1 MSNAIDFII
10 ENGVLTTYVGREKEV
25 TITDGVTAIGEEAFS
40 WCSRLTNIV
49 IPESVT
55 AIGGS
60 AFSGCRSLTSIV
72 IPDSVTAIGGSAFYG
87 CSSLTSIVIP
97 DSVTA
102 IGDWAFYG
110 CSSLTSI
117 VIPDSVT
124 AIGGSAF
131 EDCGSLTSIVI
142 PDSVTAIGSSAFKGC
157 KSLKSIVIPGSVTAI
172 GDDAFEDC
180 RSDLEIHVSSLEHY
194 MRLKITDPHQLFVHD
209 ILITDITNLEGVTAI
224 GERAFCGC
232 NSLTSIVIPDSVTA
246 IGDDAFG
253 GCSSLTSIVI
263 PGSVTAIGDDA
274 FEDCRSDLEIHVSS
288 LEHYMRLKITDPHQL
303 FVHDIL
309 ITDITNLE
317 GVTAIGDYAFYGCS
331 SLTSIVIPDSVTA
344 IGDYAFLGCDS
355 LKSIVIP
362 DSVTSIGKSAFDG
375 CSSLTSIVIPDS
387 VTAISDWV
395 FSSCWSL
402 TSIVIPDSVTAIGEE
417 AFSWC
422 SRLTNIVIPDSVT
435 AIGSDAFCDCRS
447 LMSIV
452 IPDSVKTIEKDA
464 FKDCKALR
472 DIRISPGTLAGC
484 KDLCLWERAI
494 PRLSLHDLI
503 AVIKKCPKK
512 LKKKAEKRILKSDD
526 KEAMLYFEKQSRLE
540 EYAAF
545 HHTDAD
551 TLRDSILSDFG
562 MDETGC
568 KSWSLA
574 GSFVTAR
581 MEKDLS
587 ITLLDANGKVLKSV
601 PQKGADPAEFDTAK
615 KELAQLKK
623 DIASAAKLRNNRL
636 LADFLEARPRSAES
650 WKATYLNNPLLK
662 ALAKLVVWQQA
673 ENTFILDGDG
683 TPIDASGKEI
693 TLGDGEILLA
703 HPMEMGAELTRTWQA
718 YFLSRHLSQPF
729 AQVWEPVLDGSVIT
743 PDRYAG
749 ATIPQYMLM
758 NKELHGITMKG
769 QSKLKLRDCTA
780 NLKLVQ
786 GHHDWVNNEFEIT
799 DFRFE
804 KFTRAVNHIAAH
816 FDKGTV
822 QGRLL
827 KDDASAAQW
836 LDYFTLAQITDF
848 IARVT
853 EKGDC
858 PNSAAA
864 LLEYK
869 QAKYPDTDPFADF
882 VLEW

>member
-1 MSNAIDFII
+1 MSNASDFII
-10 ENGVLTTYVGREKEV
+10 ENGVLTKYVGREKEV
-25 TITDGVTAIGEEAFS
+25 TIPDGVTAIGEEAFS

-55 AIGGS
+55 AIG
-60 AFSGCRSLTSIV
+60 
-72 IPDSVTAIGGSAFYG
+72 
-87 CSSLTSIVIP
+87 
-97 DSVTA
+97 
-102 IGDWAFYG
+102 
-110 CSSLTSI
+110 
-117 VIPDSVT
+117 
-124 AIGGSAF
+124 
-131 EDCGSLTSIVI
+131 
-142 PDSVTAIGSSAFKGC
+142 
-157 KSLKSIVIPGSVTAI
+157 
-172 GDDAFEDC
+172 DDAFEDC

-194 MRLKITDPHQLFVHD
+194 MRLQITDPHQLCLNN
-209 ILITDITNLEGVTAI
+209 ILITDIAL
-224 GERAFCGC
+224 
-232 NSLTSIVIPDSVTA
+232 PDSVTA
-246 IGDDAFG
+246 IGDHAFH

-263 PGSVTAIGDDA
+263 PGSV
-274 FEDCRSDLEIHVSS
+274 
-288 LEHYMRLKITDPHQL
+288 
-303 FVHDIL
+303 
-309 ITDITNLE
+309 
-317 GVTAIGDYAFYGCS
+317 
-331 SLTSIVIPDSVTA
+331 
-344 IGDYAFLGCDS
+344 
-355 LKSIVIP
+355 
-362 DSVTSIGKSAFDG
+362 
-375 CSSLTSIVIPDS
+375 
-387 VTAISDWV
+387 
-395 FSSCWSL
+395 
-402 TSIVIPDSVTAIGEE
+402 
-417 AFSWC
+417 
-422 SRLTNIVIPDSVT
+422 
-435 AIGSDAFCDCRS
+435 
-447 LMSIV
+447 
-452 IPDSVKTIEKDA
+452 KTIEKDI
-464 FKDCKALR
+464 FSDCKALR
-472 DIRISPGTLAGC
+472 DVQISPDALAGC
-484 KDLCLWERAI
+484 KSLPIWECAI
-494 PRLSLHDLI
+494 SCIPPHDLI
-503 AVIKKCPKK
+503 AAIKKCPKT
-512 LKKKAEKRILKSDD
+512 LKSKAEKRILESDS
-526 KEAMLYFEKQSRLE
+526 KEAMVYFEKQSRLE

-545 HHTDAD
+545 HNTDAD
-551 TLRDSILSDFG
+551 TLRDSILSNFG
-562 MDETGC
+562 LDENGC
-568 KSWSLA
+568 RTWPMA

-581 MEKDLS
+581 MEKNLS

-601 PQKGADPAEFDTAK
+601 PKKGADPAEFDTAK

-650 WKATYLNNPLLK
+650 WKATYLKNPLLK
-662 ALAKLVVWQQA
+662 ALAKLVVWQQGDT
-673 ENTFILDGDG
+673 TFILDADG
-683 TPIDASGKEI
+683 TPIDAAGKEI

-758 NKELHGITMKG
+758 NKELHGITMEG

-780 NLKLVQ
+780 NLKLIQ
-786 GHHDWVNNEFEIT
+786 GHHDWVNNEYEIT
-799 DFRFE
+799 NFRFK

-848 IARVT
+848 VARVT

>member
-1 MSNAIDFII
+1 MSNASDFII
-10 ENGVLTTYVGREKEV
+10 ENGVLTKYVGREKEV
-25 TITDGVTAIGEEAFS
+25 TIPDGVTAIGEEAFS

-55 AIGGS
+55 AIGRC
-60 AFSGCRSLTSIV
+60 AFSNCGRLTSIV
-72 IPDSVTAIGGSAFYG
+72 IPDSVTAIGEEAFWY
-87 CSSLTSIVIP
+87 CSRLTSIVIP

-102 IGDWAFYG
+102 IGYGAFIG
-110 CSSLTSI
+110 CS
-117 VIPDSVT
+117 
-124 AIGGSAF
+124 
-131 EDCGSLTSIVI
+131 
-142 PDSVTAIGSSAFKGC
+142 
-157 KSLKSIVIPGSVTAI
+157 
-172 GDDAFEDC
+172 
-180 RSDLEIHVSSLEHY
+180 SDLEIHVSSLEHY

-209 ILITDITNLEGVTAI
+209 ILI
-224 GERAFCGC
+224 
-232 NSLTSIVIPDSVTA
+232 S
-246 IGDDAFG
+246 
-253 GCSSLTSIVI
+253 
-263 PGSVTAIGDDA
+263 
-274 FEDCRSDLEIHVSS
+274 
-288 LEHYMRLKITDPHQL
+288 
-303 FVHDIL
+303 
-309 ITDITNLE
+309 DITNLE
-317 GVTAIGDYAFYGCS
+317 GVTAIGDYAFYSCSSMTSIVIPDSVTAIGYGAFCGCS

-344 IGDYAFLGCDS
+344 IGAF
-355 LKSIVIP
+355 
-362 DSVTSIGKSAFDG
+362 AFHR

-387 VTAISDWV
+387 VTAISDSA

-402 TSIVIPDSVTAIGEE
+402 TSIVIPDSVTAIGDY
-417 AFSWC
+417 AFGGC
-422 SRLTNIVIPDSVT
+422 SSLTSIVIPDSVT
-435 AIGSDAFCDCRS
+435 AIGEKAFRDCRS
-447 LMSIV
+447 LTSIV
-452 IPDSVKTIEKDA
+452 IPDSVKTIGKDA
-464 FKDCKALR
+464 FKDCEALR
-472 DIRISPGTLAGC
+472 NIRISPNALAEH
-484 KDLCLWERAI
+484 KDFLPWECTI
-494 PRLSLHDLI
+494 PRFSLHDLI

-512 LKKKAEKRILKSDD
+512 LKKKAEKRILESND

-562 MDETGC
+562 LDETGC
-568 KSWSLA
+568 KSWPLA

-581 MEKDLS
+581 MEKNLS

-601 PQKGADPAEFDTAK
+601 PKKGADPAEFDTAK

-650 WKATYLNNPLLK
+650 WKATYLKNPLLK
-662 ALAKLVVWQQA
+662 ALAKLVVWQQGDT
-673 ENTFILDGDG
+673 TFILDADG
-683 TPIDASGKEI
+683 TPIDAAGKEI

-729 AQVWEPVLDGSVIT
+729 AQVWEPVLDGSAIT

-758 NKELHGITMKG
+758 NKDLHGITMEG

-780 NLKLVQ
+780 NLKLIQ

-858 PNSAAA
+858 PNSTAA

>member
-72 IPDSVTAIGGSAFYG
+72 IPESVTAIGGSAFYG

-142 PDSVTAIGSSAFKGC
+142 PDGVTAIGSSAFKGC
-157 KSLKSIVIPGSVTAI
+157 KSLK
-172 GDDAFEDC
+172 
-180 RSDLEIHVSSLEHY
+180 
-194 MRLKITDPHQLFVHD
+194 
-209 ILITDITNLEGVTAI
+209 
-224 GERAFCGC
+224 
-232 NSLTSIVIPDSVTA
+232 
-246 IGDDAFG
+246 
-253 GCSSLTSIVI
+253 SIVI

-402 TSIVIPDSVTAIGEE
+402 TS
-417 AFSWC
+417 
-422 SRLTNIVIPDSVT
+422 IVIPDSVT

>member
-1 MSNAIDFII
+1 MSNASDFII
-10 ENGVLTTYVGREKEV
+10 ENGVLTKYVGREKEV
-25 TITDGVTAIGEEAFS
+25 TIPDGVTAIGEEAFS

-55 AIGGS
+55 AIGRC
-60 AFSGCRSLTSIV
+60 AFSNCGRLTSIV
-72 IPDSVTAIGGSAFYG
+72 IPDSVTAIGEEAFWY
-87 CSSLTSIVIP
+87 CSRLTSIVIP

-102 IGDWAFYG
+102 IGYGAFIG
-110 CSSLTSI
+110 CS
-117 VIPDSVT
+117 
-124 AIGGSAF
+124 
-131 EDCGSLTSIVI
+131 
-142 PDSVTAIGSSAFKGC
+142 
-157 KSLKSIVIPGSVTAI
+157 
-172 GDDAFEDC
+172 
-180 RSDLEIHVSSLEHY
+180 SDLEIHVSSLEHY

-209 ILITDITNLEGVTAI
+209 ILI
-224 GERAFCGC
+224 
-232 NSLTSIVIPDSVTA
+232 S
-246 IGDDAFG
+246 
-253 GCSSLTSIVI
+253 
-263 PGSVTAIGDDA
+263 
-274 FEDCRSDLEIHVSS
+274 
-288 LEHYMRLKITDPHQL
+288 
-303 FVHDIL
+303 
-309 ITDITNLE
+309 DITNLE
-317 GVTAIGDYAFYGCS
+317 GVTAIGDYAFYSCSSMTSIVIPDSVTAIGYGAFCGCS

-344 IGDYAFLGCDS
+344 IGEKAFRDCR
-355 LKSIVIP
+355 
-362 DSVTSIGKSAFDG
+362 
-375 CSSLTSIVIPDS
+375 SLTSIVIPDS
-387 VTAISDWV
+387 V
-395 FSSCWSL
+395 
-402 TSIVIPDSVTAIGEE
+402 
-417 AFSWC
+417 
-422 SRLTNIVIPDSVT
+422 
-435 AIGSDAFCDCRS
+435 
-447 LMSIV
+447 
-452 IPDSVKTIEKDA
+452 KTIGKDA
-464 FKDCKALR
+464 FKDCEALR
-472 DIRISPGTLAGC
+472 NIRISPNALAEH
-484 KDLCLWERAI
+484 KDFLPWECTI
-494 PRLSLHDLI
+494 PRFSLHDLI

-512 LKKKAEKRILKSDD
+512 LKKKAEKRILESND

-562 MDETGC
+562 LDETGC
-568 KSWSLA
+568 KSWPLA

-581 MEKDLS
+581 MEKNLS

-601 PQKGADPAEFDTAK
+601 PKKGADPAEFDTAK

-650 WKATYLNNPLLK
+650 WKATYLKNPLLK
-662 ALAKLVVWQQA
+662 ALAKLVVWQQGDT
-673 ENTFILDGDG
+673 TFILDADG
-683 TPIDASGKEI
+683 TPIDAAGKEI

-729 AQVWEPVLDGSVIT
+729 AQVWEPVLDGSAIT

-758 NKELHGITMKG
+758 NKDLHGITMEG

-780 NLKLVQ
+780 NLKLIQ

-858 PNSAAA
+858 PNSTAA

>member
-142 PDSVTAIGSSAFKGC
+142 PDGVTAIGSSAFKGC

-194 MRLKITDPHQLFVHD
+194 MRVKKTH
-209 ILITDITNLEGVTAI
+209 
-224 GERAFCGC
+224 R
-232 NSLTSIVIPDSVTA
+232 
-246 IGDDAFG
+246 
-253 GCSSLTSIVI
+253 
-263 PGSVTAIGDDA
+263 
-274 FEDCRSDLEIHVSS
+274 
-288 LEHYMRLKITDPHQL
+288 HQL

-402 TSIVIPDSVTAIGEE
+402 TS
-417 AFSWC
+417 
-422 SRLTNIVIPDSVT
+422 IVIPDSVT